1 LERQLPIHQSQSN
14 RGGGEMA
21 KIKNTTPE
29 QTKPTKEG
37 QIRGDTVTPPPVP
50 KNKHK
55 IYVL

>member
-1 LERQLPIHQSQSN
+1 
-14 RGGGEMA
+14 MA